1 MPGNSA
7 GAATVTATAQMPKA
21 RRSFPPGTP
30 ANRTGGAV
38 VTEASR
44 NPTAA
49 TAVATGTK
57 RTLYGSV
64 FYHLSRRAE
73 VYLAADRMW
82 LLDGY
87 RLAVTNGYSTQTE
100 IATGIRFRF

>member
-1 MPGNSA
+1 VNFRSIN
-7 GAATVTATAQMPKA
+7 AAVTSKGFTLRPFQDDP
-21 RRSFPPGTP
+21 
-30 ANRTGGAV
+30 TG
-38 VTEASR
+38 
-44 NPTAA
+44 A

-82 LLDGY
+82 LLEGY

-100 IATGIRFRF
+100 VATGIRFRF

>member
-1 MPGNSA
+1 MNFRSIN
-7 GAATVTATAQMPKA
+7 AAVT
-21 RRSFPPGTP
+21 S
-30 ANRTGGAV
+30 TGF
-38 VTEASR
+38 TLR
-44 NPTAA
+44 PFQDNPTAA